1 MIFNL
6 EKKLSQIAPKSDLF
20 KNYSDAYLSIKNKI
34 NNYKDNGNVFRKLFN
49 NMKYNFQIKNLV
61 SIQEDE
67 LFFKNKI
74 SLFEKYKN
82 MVDSKIDKVF
92 YESELEKFKRKISK
106 VSLSINDV
114 AGFKRYTVFNYNS
127 IFLTLWNSL
136 NLFLKAQNK
145 IKSLII
151 KIENGSNAL
160 HAFERDRFR
169 LLIELKT
176 QYLSR
181 SNQNEVLKYLKFFEV
196 EIDAAIL
203 KNEDYIKETKKRIY
217 YLKEKVK
224 IIIKNSNLFDRKIN
238 NQIDL
243 IKHDLITLESKSKE
257 LRYVSND
264 LIILENKLNQISS
277 DIQTLLMRKKIS
289 SINKKT
295 TESYVSYVDSF
306 FSGTIEINKLKERL
320 GSRSLV
326 LNNINIKNYD
336 NILIDIKSDLLSII
350 QKSK

>member
-49 NMKYNFQIKNLV
+49 NIKYNFQIKNLV

-106 VSLSINDV
+106 VSLSVNDV

-127 IFLTLWNSL
+127 IFLILWNSL

-151 KIENGSNAL
+151 KIENRSNAL
-160 HAFERDRFR
+160 HTFERDRFR

-181 SNQNEVLKYLKFFEV
+181 SNQNEVLKYLENFEI

-217 YLKEKVK
+217 YLKEKIK
-224 IIIKNSNLFDRKIN
+224 IIIKNSNLLDRKIN
-238 NQIDL
+238 NQIEL

-257 LRYVSND
+257 LRYVNND
-264 LIILENKLNQISS
+264 LIILENILNQMDSNIKIL
-277 DIQTLLMRKKIS
+277 IQRNKIF
-289 SINKKT
+289 SINKKMT
-295 TESYVSYVDSF
+295 KSYLSF
-306 FSGTIEINKLKERL
+306 NDTNFKVRINSDDVIETLENRSAFLNKEKLKE
-320 GSRSLV
+320 
-326 LNNINIKNYD
+326 YD
-336 NILIDIKSDLLSII
+336 QFLLDAKYSLIDQI
-350 QKSK
+350 QKSF